1 MSNYLDKNNV
11 AVTADPDDLYWIGSE
26 HLVENLYPHLRSKT
40 QIEGFAYD
48 PNRDYEY
55 DERVAPLPE
64 FGEPTCS
71 QWWTGN
77 GGSADSGLKER
88 LKGQI
93 ELPILDRLAAL
104 VSSDEKAEK
113 IALRTLIGNEKQ
125 SFKKLER
132 VNPYDTG
139 GLLNSMAAMTAA
151 IGGVLESTSFF
162 PKMYLIKM
170 AAPIIQ
176 AMILMMTYLL
186 LPFILVFSSYK
197 PGTMVF
203 MSIVIFSIKFWT
215 VLWAI
220 AHWLDDNLL
229 VALRPNG
236 GLDLGYFIYNNGL
249 TDTVLSEMVIN
260 FTTATMYVVVPLFWS
275 GALSWAGF
283 EVGKSISNSTSE
295 LRSPSASAGQQGGNK
310 VSKKLK

>member
-1 MSNYLDKNNV
+1 
-11 AVTADPDDLYWIGSE
+11 
-26 HLVENLYPHLRSKT
+26 
-40 QIEGFAYD
+40 
-48 PNRDYEY
+48 
-55 DERVAPLPE
+55 
-64 FGEPTCS
+64 
-71 QWWTGN
+71 
-77 GGSADSGLKER
+77 
-88 LKGQI
+88 
-93 ELPILDRLAAL
+93 
-104 VSSDEKAEK
+104 
-113 IALRTLIGNEKQ
+113 
-125 SFKKLER
+125 
-132 VNPYDTG
+132 
-139 GLLNSMAAMTAA
+139 
-151 IGGVLESTSFF
+151 
-162 PKMYLIKM
+162 
-170 AAPIIQ
+170 
-176 AMILMMTYLL
+176 MILMMTYLL

-260 FTTATMYVVVPLFWS
+260 FTTATMYVVMPLFWS